1 MYIVRR
7 VDTFRSGTVRLR
19 ELSANLG
26 VHGSNPM
33 QAVFDSFYQKN
44 LHIDAKSVAMLPR
57 TRDLPYTGAVLT
69 KAHTTAVGW
78 Y

>member
-1 MYIVRR
+1 MLRR

-19 ELSANLG
+19 ELSANL
-26 VHGSNPM
+26 VSTVRIPCK
-33 QAVFDSFYQKN
+33 QFSILFIKKK

-57 TRDLPYTGAVLT
+57 TRDLPYTSAVLT